1 MSGERRRN
9 QRQPVV
15 LEAKWESL
23 SKRHE
28 ARVDDVSMSG
38 CFVNTYGQVEAGE
51 RVELKVQL
59 PSGEWLALRGHV
71 ATYQYG
77 VGFGLAFSDLTEA
90 EENALRELIAT
101 ARKSTGDG

>member
-9 QRQPVV
+9 QRQTVL
-15 LEAKWESL
+15 LEAKWQSL

-28 ARVDDVSMSG
+28 ARVDDVSLGG
-38 CFVNTYGQVEAGE
+38 CFVNTYGPVETGE
-51 RVELKVQL
+51 PVELKILL

-77 VGFGLAFSDLTEA
+77 VGFGMAFSDLTAE
-90 EENALRELIAT
+90 EENALRDLIAA
-101 ARKSTGDG
+101 ARESDGG